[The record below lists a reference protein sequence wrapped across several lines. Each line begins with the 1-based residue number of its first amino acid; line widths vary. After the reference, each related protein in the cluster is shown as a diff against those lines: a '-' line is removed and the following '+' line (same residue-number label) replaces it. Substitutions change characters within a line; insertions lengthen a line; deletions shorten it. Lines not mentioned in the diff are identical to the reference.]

1 MKHIHTFEHF
11 LSEALLNEG
20 VISPMQMEMKGK
32 TLINQISVGAK
43 FEGTFNGK
51 PETFT
56 VVGFSDR
63 ANAFRIFEVEDSA
76 GKKSYLK
83 VTVMYG
89 CTYQVMDNPR
99 GNWDGAPML
108 NLKNITI

>member
-1 MKHIHTFEHF
+1 MKHIHTYESF
-11 LSEALLNEG
+11 LNEAMINEG
-20 VISPMQMEMKGK
+20 VITPMQMEMNGK
-32 TLINQISVGAK
+32 KLINKISDGAK
-43 FEGTFNGK
+43 FEGTFKGK

-89 CTYQVMDNPR
+89 CTYQIMDNYR

-108 NLKNITI
+108 DLKSITI